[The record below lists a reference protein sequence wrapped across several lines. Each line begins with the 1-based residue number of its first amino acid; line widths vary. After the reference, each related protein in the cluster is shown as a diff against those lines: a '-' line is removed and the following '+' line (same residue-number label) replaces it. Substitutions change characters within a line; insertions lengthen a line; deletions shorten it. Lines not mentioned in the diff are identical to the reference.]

1 MVKRFLRIFGSD
13 LMPSKGISFIM
24 FSGTADK
31 FIPLGILTQSAVN
44 LGMPVSIFATGWATM
59 AFTKGG
65 KEKVTRMPKEFEDMA
80 PLLMKGMQDLKAP
93 SWYDMIKSAKE
104 LGDVKVYVCSMMA
117 QALKIDTEHGLD
129 PIVDD
134 VVGAA
139 AFLQMSEGSDKI
151 MI

>member
-1 MVKRFLRIFGSD
+1 
-13 LMPSKGISFIM
+13 MPTKGISFIM

-44 LGMPVSIFATGWATM
+44 LGIPVSIFATGWATQ
-59 AFTKGG
+59 AFTKNG
-65 KEKVTRMPKEFEDMA
+65 KENVNRMPKEFEDMA
-80 PLLMKGMQDLKAP
+80 PMLVQGMKDLKAQ
-93 SWYDMIKSAKE
+93 SWYEMLKTAKE
-104 LGDVKVYVCSMMA
+104 IGEVKVYMCSMMA
-117 QALKIDTEHGLD
+117 QALKIDTENGLD

-139 AFLQMSEGSDKI
+139 AFLQMSEGNDKI